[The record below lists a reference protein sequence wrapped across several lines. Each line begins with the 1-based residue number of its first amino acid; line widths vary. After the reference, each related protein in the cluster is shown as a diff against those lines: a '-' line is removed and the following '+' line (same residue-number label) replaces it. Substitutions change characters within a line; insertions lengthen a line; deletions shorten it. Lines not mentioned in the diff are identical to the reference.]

1 MGIPVLIYGRSGS
14 GKSRSLKGFG
24 ENEIFLTNVVGKPLP
39 FRGRFKY
46 TVTTCDYNKIL
57 SGLAKM
63 PTKTAV
69 IDDAG
74 YLMTAKFMQEHSLPK
89 KGSSSFDMYNTIAD
103 DFWKLLRF
111 ITQNLPAD
119 VIVYIIMHEEG
130 DELNGMKLKTIGKLL
145 DQKVCIEGMV
155 AVCLRCMTDGDKHWF
170 STQSN
175 GSDLAK
181 SPEGMFEKE
190 IDNDL
195 KLVDTTIREYWNLNG
210 GNENE

>member
-1 MGIPVLIYGRSGS
+1 MGFPILIYGRSGS
-14 GKSRSLKGFG
+14 GKSRSLKNF
-24 ENEIFLTNVVGKPLP
+24 EKDEIFLVNVIGKPLP
-39 FRGRFKY
+39 FRGGFKY
-46 TVTTCDYNKIL
+46 TVTTTDYNTIL
-57 SGLAKM
+57 SGLSKM

-74 YLMTAKFMQEHSLPK
+74 YLMTAKFMNEHSLPK
-89 KGSSSFDMYNTIAD
+89 RGSNSFDMYNAIAD
-103 DFWKLLRF
+103 DFWRLMRF
-111 ITQNLPAD
+111 ISQELPPD
-119 VIVYIIMHEEG
+119 VNVYIIMHEEG

-155 AVCLRCMTDGDKHWF
+155 AICLRCLTDGDRHWF

-175 GSDLAK
+175 GNDIAK

-195 KLVDTTIREYWNLNG
+195 KMVDTTIRGYYELG
-210 GNENE
+210 A